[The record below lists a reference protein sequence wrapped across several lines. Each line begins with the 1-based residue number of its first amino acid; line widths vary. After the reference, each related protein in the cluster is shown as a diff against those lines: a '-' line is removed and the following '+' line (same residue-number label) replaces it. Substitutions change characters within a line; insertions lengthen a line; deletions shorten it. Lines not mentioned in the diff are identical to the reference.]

1 MRMRPNKHGFD
12 VFIIIDNLKP
22 KTYLLGGKN
31 NNTSFREKQK
41 THIY

>member
-22 KTYLLGGKN
+22 NPSFYLLVVQIQMN
-31 NNTSFREKQK
+31 WDDSQCEP
-41 THIY
+41 